1 MTDFTRRILNI
12 AIPIT
17 IQNFISVGL
26 NLVDNIMIG
35 QLGAVSIASV
45 GIVNQVVFILMLVTF
60 GAASG
65 SGVFVS
71 QYWGIRDSANIEKTV
86 GHILKITVAA
96 AVIFFVLLFVF
107 PERLLSLFT
116 NDLAVIELGAEYSK
130 VVSFTTF
137 FTSFSFIMAMVLRT
151 VEKAKIPMYISLVA
165 LAVNTLSN
173 YLLIFGIGFFPELGV
188 KGAAIATL
196 MSRTIEFLLYMYALR
211 KDWTPIKINIKS
223 LFSFDAIFFK
233 RLMKIASPVIANEF
247 LWSLGIT
254 MYSVVLARM
263 STEAIAVRNI
273 EHTIGS
279 FGFIFFGGIS
289 AATVVLVGSELGKNN
304 YENAIKNAHALL
316 KITLVLAVISG
327 LGIIAL
333 SWGIIDFYNVSE
345 DIKTTLLTVMIIMG
359 LSQPLRMVNN
369 VNLVGVLRSGG
380 DTKIV
385 LFLEIFSLWAIGIPL
400 VAISGLAL
408 KWTIPLV
415 YLMMLPEQGFKGI
428 FGFLRLKSG
437 KWARNVIE

>member
-17 IQNFISVGL
+17 IQNLISVGL

-45 GIVNQVVFILMLVTF
+45 GIVNQVVFILMLITF

-71 QYWGIRDSANIEKTV
+71 QYWGIKDMASIEKTV
-86 GHILKITVAA
+86 AHIMKITISA
-96 AVIFFVLLFVF
+96 AVIFFVLLFVV
-107 PERLLSLFT
+107 PEWLMSLFSE
-116 NDLAVIELGAEYSK
+116 DIAVIQLGAEYSK
-130 VVSFTTF
+130 IISFTTF

-151 VEKAKIPMYISLVA
+151 VERAKIPMYISLVA
-165 LAVNTLSN
+165 LAVNTISN

-196 MSRTIEFLLYMYALR
+196 FSRIIEFSLYIYALR
-211 KDWTPIKINIKS
+211 KDWTPIKINFKS
-223 LFSFDAIFFK
+223 LISFDGIFFK

-247 LWSLGIT
+247 FWSLGIT
-254 MYSVVLARM
+254 MYSVVLAKM

-279 FGFIFFGGIS
+279 FGLIFFGGVS

-304 YENAIKNAHALL
+304 YEGAIKNANALL

-327 LGIIAL
+327 LGVIAL

-345 DIKTTLLTVMIIMG
+345 DLKVTLITVMVIMG
-359 LSQPLRMVNN
+359 LSQPLRMFNN

-408 KWTIPLV
+408 KWSIPLV
-415 YLMMLPEQGFKGI
+415 YLMMLPEQGFKGF
-428 FGFLRLKSG
+428 FGILRLKSG
-437 KWARNVIE
+437 KWAKKVID

>member
-17 IQNFISVGL
+17 IQNLISVGL

-45 GIVNQVVFILMLVTF
+45 GIVNQVVFILMLITF

-71 QYWGIRDSANIEKTV
+71 QYWGIKDIANIEKTV
-86 GHILKITVAA
+86 GHILKITISA
-96 AVIFFVLLFVF
+96 AVIFFILLFVV
-107 PERLLSLFT
+107 PEWLMSLFT
-116 NDLAVIELGAEYSK
+116 NDIAVIRLGAEYSK
-130 VVSFTTF
+130 IISFTTF

-151 VEKAKIPMYISLVA
+151 VERAKIPMYISLVA

-173 YLLIFGIGFFPELGV
+173 YFLIFGIGFFPELGV

-196 MSRTIEFLLYMYALR
+196 FSRIIEFSLYIYTLR
-211 KDWTPIKINIKS
+211 KDWTPIKINFKS
-223 LFSFDAIFFK
+223 LFYFDNIFFK

-247 LWSLGIT
+247 FWSLGIT
-254 MYSVVLARM
+254 MYSVVLAKM

-279 FGFIFFGGIS
+279 FGLIFFGGIS

-304 YENAIKNAHALL
+304 YERAIKNANALL

-327 LGIIAL
+327 LGVIAL

-345 DIKTTLLTVMIIMG
+345 DLKVTLITVMVIMG
-359 LSQPLRMVNN
+359 LSQPLRMFNN

-380 DTKIV
+380 DTKMV

-408 KWTIPLV
+408 KWSIPLV
-415 YLMMLPEQGFKGI
+415 YLMMLPEQGFKGF
-428 FGFLRLKSG
+428 FGILRLKSG
-437 KWARNVIE
+437 KWAKKVID